1 MEIFKRIYLIIF
13 TFVLFIVGCS
23 EENQR
28 IPITKNSLAPG
39 VVSNILI
46 EPLPGAVKL
55 TYDLPNDQNLAYV
68 KAECMINGILRE
80 VKAST
85 YKNNLTIDGFAD
97 STTYI
102 VNLYS
107 VSQSEVSSKPVK
119 IEVTPLK
126 PPFQTVFESISM
138 DRDWGGAYVAFNNP
152 TEANL
157 AISIIYIDST
167 GYWNSGITNYT
178 KKKSG
183 TFSIRGFDTEETTFG
198 VYLSDRWG
206 NMTDTIVKKLV
217 PMFEKQLD
225 RSNYKAIR
233 LPGDVKDAWGWV
245 LPNLWDGNSGEP
257 GFHTDVDGV
266 WPQYFTID
274 LGIEGGAKLSRFKI
288 WQRSGSMYA
297 YNDRNIRK
305 FEIWGSAN
313 PTSDGIFDE
322 SWIHL
327 LTEEIEKPSGLPMGQ
342 QTDEDNQNIAD
353 GHEFNFPIDIPEDI
367 RYIRIKVTETWAKI
381 HCFYVTEVAFYGTD
395 VEE

>member
-126 PPFQTVFESISM
+126 PPFQTVFKSISM

-167 GYWNSGITNYT
+167 GYWNSGIT
-178 KKKSG
+178 
-183 TFSIRGFDTEETTFG
+183 
-198 VYLSDRWG
+198 
-206 NMTDTIVKKLV
+206 
-217 PMFEKQLD
+217 
-225 RSNYKAIR
+225 
-233 LPGDVKDAWGWV
+233 
-245 LPNLWDGNSGEP
+245 
-257 GFHTDVDGV
+257 
-266 WPQYFTID
+266 
-274 LGIEGGAKLSRFKI
+274 
-288 WQRSGSMYA
+288 
-297 YNDRNIRK
+297 
-305 FEIWGSAN
+305 
-313 PTSDGIFDE
+313 
-322 SWIHL
+322 
-327 LTEEIEKPSGLPMGQ
+327 
-342 QTDEDNQNIAD
+342 
-353 GHEFNFPIDIPEDI
+353 
-367 RYIRIKVTETWAKI
+367 
-381 HCFYVTEVAFYGTD
+381 
-395 VEE
+395 